1 MILGVSENSQ
11 RKAAQCFSG
20 TITSSSVSF
29 ITNVNKWYARKVT
42 GCLQWKKNTLYRTH
56 GLEFWDSCFSL
67 PLKYFLTLLVL
78 GNRVEQS
85 KSCLETCGKFSP
97 LQSQVTS
104 TLSAVRQSQFAS
116 CKLIPHLLCPF
127 VFFCFVWLWHLLS
140 SLVLEQLKSLPNIH
154 FIVLSVMLF
163 HFLKNKEKKKPAI

>member
-1 MILGVSENSQ
+1 MLFWYYHKLICIIHNKCKQMICTKGYWMSPVE
-11 RKAAQCFSG
+11 
-20 TITSSSVSF
+20 
-29 ITNVNKWYARKVT
+29 
-42 GCLQWKKNTLYRTH
+42 KNTLYRTH

-67 PLKYFLTLLVL
+67 PLKYVLTLLVL
-78 GNRVEQS
+78 GNRVKQS

-116 CKLIPHLLCPF
+116 RKLIPHLCPF